1 MTLQCPKCSS
11 RAVRPSHYKSRLER
25 VLSLVFRHPFRCRHC
40 GHRFFEFAT
49 REQRKAMVECRLS
62 ARLEQAFAVLP
73 SEF

>member
-11 RAVRPSHYKSRLER
+11 RAVRPSQYKSRTER
-25 VLSLVFRHPFRCRHC
+25 LLSLAFRHPFRCRHC

-49 REQRKAMVECRLS
+49 KEQRKSMLVSRLS